1 MSTLYKNL
9 LGAKFLQLSPLLQRF
24 HTEQAQPW
32 QGEAAVSWSKN
43 PLIRLCLKL
52 GGLPREGSQQPVT
65 VFVTGNT
72 SHEIWHRTFGG
83 QRMLSKQK
91 LSGQSLYEY
100 FGPVSLA
107 LDNRVQQGALHQSSP
122 RSRLFGLPLPHL
134 LGFQITAREWQE
146 DERFNFDVEIGLA
159 NLSLIRYIGWLT
171 PQNREA

>member
-9 LGAKFLQLSPLLQRF
+9 LGTEFLQLSPLLQQF

-52 GGLPREGSQQPVT
+52 GGLPKEASQQPVM
-65 VFVTGNT
+65 VSVTGDT
-72 SHEIWHRTFGG
+72 RHEIWHRTFGN
-83 QRMLSKQK
+83 QHMLSRQK
-91 LSGQSLYEY
+91 LSGQSLYEC
-100 FGPVSLA
+100 FGPITLA

-122 RSRLFGLPLPHL
+122 HSKLLGLPLPHL
-134 LGFQITAREWQE
+134 FRLKITAREWQE
-146 DERFNFDVEIGLA
+146 DERFNFDVEIRLA

-171 PQNREA
+171 PQNRAA